1 MLNQS
6 YYISGLFKLFKMK
19 LFNLAVICLL
29 VLSSCTTD
37 IKDIKANRSDYLG
50 KEVTIKGTVLSTVPF
65 TKIYEVKDETGS
77 LYVNTPNELPDKDG
91 AYKIRG
97 VIKEKKLGVG
107 GLNLINELYLE
118 ESSRD

>member
-1 MLNQS
+1 MKVFICSLLS
-6 YYISGLFKLFKMK
+6 LFF
-19 LFNLAVICLL
+19 LA
-29 VLSSCTTD
+29 SCTTD
-37 IKDIKANRSDYLG
+37 IKDIKENRSDYLG

>member
-1 MLNQS
+1 MKKLDLVF
-6 YYISGLFKLFKMK
+6 ISL
-19 LFNLAVICLL
+19 V

-37 IKDIKANRSDYLG
+37 IKEIKENRSDYLG
-50 KEVTIKGTVLSTVPF
+50 KEVTIKGTVISTVPF

-97 VIKEKKLGVG
+97 VVKEKKVGVA
-107 GLNLINELYLE
+107 GLNFIDEIYLE
-118 ESSRD
+118 ETSRN